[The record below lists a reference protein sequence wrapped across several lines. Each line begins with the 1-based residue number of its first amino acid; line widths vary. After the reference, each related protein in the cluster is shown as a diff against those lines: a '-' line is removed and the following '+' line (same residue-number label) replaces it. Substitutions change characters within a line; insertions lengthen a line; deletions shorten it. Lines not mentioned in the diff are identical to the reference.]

1 VKLDAYDKI
10 IVISVALKVLTIFF
24 THYVVLLT
32 ANITQTTIQQTSA
45 VLETNVLLKLIYD
58 VQGMGAVGVA
68 LIMPAGLLAFYHLV
82 KPHLLKEPRILQ
94 FLVWIIFYS
103 FLFDA
108 MTDFGALMGLIQRWG
123 LI

>member
-1 VKLDAYDKI
+1 MKLDTYDKI

-24 THYVVLLT
+24 THYVVFLT
-32 ANITQTTIQQTSA
+32 AELTQTTIQQTSA

-58 VQGMGAVGVA
+58 VQGMGAVGIA
-68 LIMPAGLLAFYHLV
+68 LIMPASLLAFYHLV
-82 KPHLLKEPRILQ
+82 KPYLLKEPRILQ

-108 MTDFGALMGLIQRWG
+108 MTDFGALVGLIQKWG